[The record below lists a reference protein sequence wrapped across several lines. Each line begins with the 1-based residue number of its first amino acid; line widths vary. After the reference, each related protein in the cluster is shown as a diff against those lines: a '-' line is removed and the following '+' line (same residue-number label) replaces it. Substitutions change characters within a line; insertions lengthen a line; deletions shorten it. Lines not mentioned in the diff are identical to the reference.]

1 VRLPLSQNCLKYYFK
16 PFSSIAADRSGPCSI
31 WAGERSGF
39 GMLPKIWVDTAG
51 LTRSSRRRF

>member
-39 GMLPKIWVDTAG
+39 GMLPKNLG
-51 LTRSSRRRF
+51 RHRRFDQIEP